1 VIADIHNQTNT
12 MLHTNVNLVFQK
24 YSLTVAEKFIT
35 EPISRDSR
43 VEVLRKDKEK
53 FRSARKIMR
62 SGKPALW
69 QDKYGEKT
77 ELEVVQSF
85 LKTLA
90 KAYKRLLSAPLSRE
104 AWRERFKKLFV
115 QFVLHV
121 HVSFIR
127 SCSIEYNLIFHLS
140 N

>member
-62 SGKPALW
+62 NENRLYGKINMA
-69 QDKYGEKT
+69 
-77 ELEVVQSF
+77 
-85 LKTLA
+85 
-90 KAYKRLLSAPLSRE
+90 
-104 AWRERFKKLFV
+104 KKLSWK
-115 QFVLHV
+115 L
-121 HVSFIR
+121 
-127 SCSIEYNLIFHLS
+127 CNLS
-140 N
+140 SKR

>member
-1 VIADIHNQTNT
+1 

-24 YSLTVAEKFIT
+24 YSLTVAEKFTT

-69 QDKYGEKT
+69 QDTGSCAIFPQNASESLQT
-77 ELEVVQSF
+77 IAF
-85 LKTLA
+85 T
-90 KAYKRLLSAPLSRE
+90 PLSRE
-104 AWRERFKKLFV
+104 AWRERF
-115 QFVLHV
+115 
-121 HVSFIR
+121 
-127 SCSIEYNLIFHLS
+127 
-140 N
+140 